1 MPGSSRK
8 KEGKRDAPLKVF
20 PEKILKSEIDPK
32 KSLVEEN

>member
-8 KEGKRDAPLKVF
+8 KEEKRDAPSKVF
-20 PEKILKSEIDPK
+20 LEKILKSEIDPK